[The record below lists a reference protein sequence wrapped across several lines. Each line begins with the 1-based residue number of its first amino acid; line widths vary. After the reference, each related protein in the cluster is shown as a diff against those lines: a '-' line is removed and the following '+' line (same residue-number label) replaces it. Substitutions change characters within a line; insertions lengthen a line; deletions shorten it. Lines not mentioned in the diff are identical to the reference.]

1 MKENR
6 YSLFINNFVQD
17 FLLLIFFIL
26 LISLYR
32 VLFIYLFRSN
42 LPNGLFD
49 NEVYLAL
56 WYGFRL
62 SLKTAVSF
70 CLPSFILGTLVNQIF
85 TSYNAYKFRFIW
97 AAVCVFILSLLF
109 QTRIPYYQEFNVAF
123 SPFIFN
129 TFNDDVGAITKTAIS
144 QYNAFWRLIAALI
157 ISGILIIVLK
167 YWLKF
172 NTFLAK
178 PFLRVKNKFIVIL
191 SICILIVPF
200 SVFMRFGGSLSYKHS
215 IYWKNSARLQT
226 ALLNEAILDDIQAL
240 YKARKIYKG
249 LKKNA
254 SKITADQVKQSIK
267 LLDNKEDTDITTL
280 LPFFTQKAQG
290 ILTKKPSHIFVIVGE
305 TYMLWP
311 LLEKYNNLPIANG
324 LKRLKNKYDNVFL
337 TKFLPS
343 SSGTMF
349 GLTSVLL
356 GFPEVNLTTASRPTA
371 QKPYETA
378 LSVQLKKLGY
388 TPHFFYG
395 GFPSWEDVGR
405 FISNQGFEENYYY
418 SSFSRNNAVWGV
430 EDKIF
435 LDGVF
440 NKISEE
446 PSFNLILT
454 SSNHPPYVID
464 MTDEPVSKAE
474 DLSQF
479 LSSKA
484 NQKLMIEKMQN
495 FEYADHYLA
504 SFVERVLEK
513 FPDSLFV
520 ITGDHADRWTLTST
534 PTLQE
539 RIAVPLLIIGKGLN
553 QKMISQN
560 IAASHQD
567 IAATVLDLVSPKG
580 SQYFALGKSIFDG
593 QDLSVGAYYWATAD
607 YIGEINS
614 NTYEKLNNN
623 AADLTP
629 ENLEQ
634 IHSKVK
640 AYHNIASWRILKGTE
655 L

>member
-1 MKENR
+1 MKTNR
-6 YSLFINNFVQD
+6 YNLFINNLAQD
-17 FLLLIFFIL
+17 FLLLGFFIL
-26 LISLYR
+26 IISLYR
-32 VLFIYLFRSN
+32 ILFIYLFRNN
-42 LPNGLFD
+42 LPAGLFD
-49 NEVYLAL
+49 REVCLAL

-70 CLPSFILGTLVNQIF
+70 CAVPFIFGTLLNQVF
-85 TSYNAYKFRFIW
+85 TSYNSFKFKFIW
-97 AAVCVFILSLLF
+97 AAVCVFVLSLLF
-109 QTRIPYYQEFNVAF
+109 QARIPYYQEFNVAF
-123 SPFIFN
+123 SPFVFN
-129 TFNDDVGAITKTAIS
+129 TFNDDVGAIAQTAIS
-144 QYNAFWRLIAALI
+144 QYNAVWRIILALI
-157 ISGILIIVLK
+157 SSGILIFALK
-167 YWLKF
+167 YCLKLGK
-172 NTFLAK
+172 FLAA
-178 PFLRVKNKFIVIL
+178 PFLKIKNKFIVIL
-191 SICILIVPF
+191 SFCVLIVPF
-200 SVFMRFGGSLSYKHS
+200 AIFMRFGGSFGYKHS

-254 SKITADQVKQSIK
+254 SKIDIDTVKNSIK
-267 LLDNKEDTDITTL
+267 LLSGADYNEATL

-311 LLEKYNNLPIANG
+311 LLEKYNNLPLAKG
-324 LKRLKNKYDNVFL
+324 LRRLKNKYDNVFL

-349 GLTSVLL
+349 GLTSVLMGL
-356 GFPEVNLTTASRPTA
+356 PEVNLTTASRPTA
-371 QKPYETA
+371 QKPYETT

-405 FISNQGFEENYYY
+405 LMTNQGIEESYYY
-418 SSFSRNNAVWGV
+418 SSFPGNNAVWGI

-440 NKISEE
+440 NKISDE

-464 MTDEPVSKAE
+464 MLKEPVSKTA
-474 DLSQF
+474 DLERF
-479 LSSKA
+479 LLAKTDK
-484 NQKLMIEKMQN
+484 KLMLQKMQN

-504 SFVERVLEK
+504 DFVERVLAK

-520 ITGDHADRWTLTST
+520 ITGDHADRWTLNTT

-539 RIAVPLLIIGKGLN
+539 RMAVPLLIIGKGLN
-553 QKMISQN
+553 QKMLPQGA
-560 IAASHQD
+560 AASHQD
-567 IAATVLDLVSPKG
+567 IAATVLDLVAPKNTE
-580 SQYFALGKSIFDG
+580 YFALGKSIFNG
-593 QDLSVGAYYWATAD
+593 QDLAVGAYYWATAD
-607 YIGEINS
+607 YIGDINTE
-614 NTYEKLNNN
+614 TYEKLNNSVP
-623 AADLTP
+623 DLSAKD
-629 ENLEQ
+629 LEQ
-634 IHSKVK
+634 IHNKVK
-640 AYHNIASWRILKGTE
+640 AYHNIASWRILKGID